1 MAVKWMNRIIVSL
14 VFASIV
20 ACNNDKVQEVFVTEN
35 VVVIVVDG
43 MRYSESWGD
52 PTQGNIPSMDSLRS
66 KGVFFPNFFNDGL
79 TRTVSGHTALLTGV
93 YETLENNGSEYPTNP
108 SFLQCWAESYGS
120 ASEEAWIITSKD
132 KLEVLGN
139 CTRSSWNNQFLPRT
153 HCGIDGNGLLSGYQ
167 DDSATVVQG
176 LEILNTHHPKL
187 TVFNLRDPD
196 FTAHMGVWSDYLE
209 SLQRSDEY
217 VRQIIE
223 FIENDPVYA
232 GKTTVFITSDHGR
245 HLDGVSSGFASHGD
259 DCAGCRKI
267 GMLAIGP
274 DFQPGKVVET
284 AYGQIDIPATIA
296 RMLHF
301 KMKYAEG
308 KSIKELFD

>member
-1 MAVKWMNRIIVSL
+1 MKWIRFLIFPL
-14 VFASIV
+14 VFVVSG
-20 ACNNDKVQEVFVTEN
+20 ACHNDKVQENFVTEN

-52 PTQGNIPSMDSLRS
+52 PTHAYIPCMDSLKV

-93 YETLENNGSEYPTNP
+93 YETLENNGNEYPTNP
-108 SFLQCWAESYGS
+108 SIFQCWSKVFGTS
-120 ASEEAWIITSKD
+120 PDEAWVITSKD

-139 CTRSSWNNQFLPRT
+139 CMRNKWRDQYLPRT
-153 HCGIDGNGLLSGYQ
+153 HCGVNGNGLLSGYQ
-167 DDSATVVQG
+167 DDSATVIQG
-176 LEILNTHHPKL
+176 LEILETHHPKL

-196 FTAHMGVWSDYLE
+196 YTGHMGVWSDYLA

-217 VRQIIE
+217 VRQIVE
-223 FIENDPVYA
+223 FIENDPVYL
-232 GKTTVFITSDHGR
+232 GRTTIFITSDHGR
-245 HLDGVSSGFASHGD
+245 HLDGVSSGFSSHGD
-259 DCAGCRKI
+259 DCLGCRKI

-274 DFQPGKVVET
+274 DFEEGKTVGES
-284 AYGQIDIPATIA
+284 YGQIDIAPTIA

-301 KMKYAEG
+301 KMKHADG
-308 KSIKELFD
+308 RFIGELF